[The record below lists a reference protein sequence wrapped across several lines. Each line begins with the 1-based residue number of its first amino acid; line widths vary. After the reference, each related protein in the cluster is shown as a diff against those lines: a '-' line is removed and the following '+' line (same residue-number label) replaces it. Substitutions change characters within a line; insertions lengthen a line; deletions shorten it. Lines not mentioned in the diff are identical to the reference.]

1 MSIRINGKKYRN
13 GTIVRANPVEE
24 VTGTLEKIGI
34 GSDVYEIQG
43 SGGGSG
49 YDVNDYYLQN
59 GQISDGGNRQFL
71 TAYYDKPLITGKN
84 YTINFKNSVD
94 GTIIGTAVFKYTSDF
109 TTYMEGGGSIGT
121 ITMIITS
128 TSITSS
134 NYTGGWQNIYV
145 DVYREISSAEFYY
158 PVIYST
164 EEREIGVWTDNK
176 PLYQKTIVTNNPS
189 VNTDEAISVNDLNI
203 DTLVDIEGR
212 YTRVATWASLEFAY
226 EFNCYEANQY
236 NSYLRYSITNDEIQY
251 AIRLGANETTTYQAF
266 TIQYTKTTDV
276 VGSGSYTALGVP
288 NVPIYTLSERV
299 LGFNNY
305 TLNLTHSDGTVI
317 TQTITSDDQI
327 VNFEITKP
335 GIWTLSNTK
344 DSYTKTY
351 TINTTSDIFAGSI
364 VSIIPILSNNTGSNG
379 VAIAPS
385 SSPNYGDGNAWWA
398 FDNSFSTE
406 LEYLGE
412 GQRNAYIGYIFNN
425 DVYIDNLKA
434 WMGNYSG
441 SNDFSIQLQ
450 ITLDG
455 STWTTVNTFKV
466 AGYSDGTYGEF
477 DYDLKQIVRGFRYY
491 SSTLKNG
498 GQNWKTYEIQ
508 AWGSEL

>member
-24 VTGTLEKIGI
+24 ATGTLEKIGI

-43 SGGGSG
+43 SGGETV
-49 YDVNDYYLQN
+49 YDVNDYYLQD
-59 GQISDGGNRQFL
+59 GQISDGGNRRFL
-71 TAYYDKPLITGKN
+71 TAYYDKPLVSGKN
-84 YTINFKNSVD
+84 YLINFKNSVD
-94 GTIIGTAVFKYTSDF
+94 GSIVGMSLFKYTSDF
-109 TTYMEGGGSIGT
+109 TTTMSGGGSIGT

-134 NYTGGWQNIYV
+134 NYTGSWQNIYV

-176 PLYQKTIVTNNPS
+176 PLYQKTVEVASAITFTANTWVQTDIDASDFGNIVDCFVTNNS
-189 VNTDEAISVNDLNI
+189 GARIIVSAGKVSDKLAINSPRTVEI
-203 DTLVDIEGR
+203 T
-212 YTRVATWASLEFAY
+212 
-226 EFNCYEANQY
+226 AN
-236 NSYLRYSITNDEIQY
+236 SGEITY
-251 AIRLGANETTTYQAF
+251 A
-266 TIQYTKTTDV
+266 YTKLSDTA
-276 VGSGSYTALGVP
+276 GSGNYTTLGVP

-299 LGFNNY
+299 LGLNNY
-305 TLNLTHSDGTVI
+305 ALNLTHSDGTVI
-317 TQTITSDDQI
+317 TQTITSGDQI

-351 TINTTSDIFAGSI
+351 NINTTSDIFAGSI

-412 GQRNAYIGYIFNN
+412 GQRNAYVGYIFNN

-434 WMGNYSG
+434 WMGNYSNN
-441 SNDFSIQLQ
+441 NDFSIQLQ

-455 STWTTVNTFKV
+455 STWTTIDTFRV

>member
-13 GTIVRANPVEE
+13 GTVVRANPVEE

-94 GTIIGTAVFKYTSDF
+94 GTVVGTAVFKYRSDF

-145 DVYREISSAEFYY
+145 DVYREISGAEFYH

-176 PLYQKTIVTNNPS
+176 PLYQKTIITNNPS
-189 VNTDEAISVNDLNI
+189 VNTDEAISVTDLNI

-226 EFNCYEANQY
+226 EFNCYEASQY
-236 NSYLRYSITNDEIQY
+236 NSYLRYSITNDAIQY
-251 AIRLGANETTTYQAF
+251 AIRLGENETTTYQAF
-266 TIQYTKTTDV
+266 TLQYTKTTDVAGSGSYNTLGVPNVHYTTDEQVIGTWIDGKPIYQKSFIMTNSVVTNPNQWNIINDITSNDIDVVVNTQIYLEVDKSNSNFGFGKFENNTFNYFTTVQLLIKMFTIQYTKTTD
-276 VGSGSYTALGVP
+276 
-288 NVPIYTLSERV
+288 
-299 LGFNNY
+299 
-305 TLNLTHSDGTVI
+305 
-317 TQTITSDDQI
+317 
-327 VNFEITKP
+327 
-335 GIWTLSNTK
+335 
-344 DSYTKTY
+344 
-351 TINTTSDIFAGSI
+351 
-364 VSIIPILSNNTGSNG
+364 
-379 VAIAPS
+379 
-385 SSPNYGDGNAWWA
+385 
-398 FDNSFSTE
+398 
-406 LEYLGE
+406 
-412 GQRNAYIGYIFNN
+412 
-425 DVYIDNLKA
+425 
-434 WMGNYSG
+434 
-441 SNDFSIQLQ
+441 
-450 ITLDG
+450 
-455 STWTTVNTFKV
+455 
-466 AGYSDGTYGEF
+466 
-477 DYDLKQIVRGFRYY
+477 
-491 SSTLKNG
+491 
-498 GQNWKTYEIQ
+498 
-508 AWGSEL
+508 